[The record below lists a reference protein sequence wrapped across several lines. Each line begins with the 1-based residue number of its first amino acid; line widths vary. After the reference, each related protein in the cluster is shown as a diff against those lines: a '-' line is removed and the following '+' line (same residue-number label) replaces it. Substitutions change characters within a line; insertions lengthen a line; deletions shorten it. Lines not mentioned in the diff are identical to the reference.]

1 MKNNSCNSRKFYIPS
16 NDYALRKTIT
26 FMVVTLKTQKALIFR
41 VPVGIKK
48 TETPIFQ
55 GISVVLPKL
64 YLGGRSEEAR
74 TPDILLP
81 KQARYQLRYT
91 PIFIF

>member
-1 MKNNSCNSRKFYIPS
+1 MLLGK
-16 NDYALRKTIT
+16 
-26 FMVVTLKTQKALIFR
+26 
-41 VPVGIKK
+41 KK

-64 YLGGRSEEAR
+64 YLGGRSDRSR
-74 TPDILLP
+74 TCGILLP

-91 PIFIF
+91 PRLLNIRWENTMLADYIKFFL